1 MGQKTSPIGFRT
13 GITLGWKSTWFAPK
27 ANYGEFLI
35 EDWKIRKYVD
45 NKFNRQPPYSAVSRV
60 EIARTRN
67 EVKVTLH
74 TARPGMVIGPRGAEV
89 ENLKD
94 ELENLVDRKINVNV
108 IEIKEPS
115 LDAQLVAEGIAE
127 QLKRRASYRRAMKT
141 QCENVM
147 NAGAKGVKIICGG
160 RLAGAEIAR
169 RETQKLGSI
178 PLQTLDAN
186 VDYGVAESRTT
197 YGTIGVK
204 VWIYKGKFGEEI
216 VPVAGA
222 RRQQRPRRGGAG
234 GGGPGRGGPGGGG
247 GGRGGGSGRGGA
259 TRGGGPARAGAT
271 RGGGPAAAAKPAP
284 AVAPVKPEEPAVPSE
299 PVSTEPPA
307 VPEGEQTAQ
316 S

>member
-45 NKFNRQPPYSAVSRV
+45 DKFNRQPPYSAVSRV
-60 EIARTRN
+60 EISRTRN

-94 ELENLVDRKINVNV
+94 ELEHLVDRQINVNV

-197 YGTIGVK
+197 YGVIGVK

-216 VPVAGA
+216 VPVARP
-222 RRQQRPRRGGAG
+222 RRQQRPRRGGPPG
-234 GGGPGRGGPGGGG
+234 GGGPGRGGAT
-247 GGRGGGSGRGGA
+247 RGGPGRGGA
-259 TRGGGPARAGAT
+259 GRGAPA
-271 RGGGPAAAAKPAP
+271 PAATVRPAP

-299 PVSTEPPA
+299 PASTKPPPA
-307 VPEGEQTAQ
+307 PEGEQTAQ

>member
-35 EDWKIRKYVD
+35 EDWKIRKYID

-60 EIARTRN
+60 EISRTRN

-169 RETQKLGSI
+169 KETQKLGSI

-186 VDYGVAESRTT
+186 VDYGVAESHTT

-216 VPVAGA
+216 VPVTRP
-222 RRQQRPRRGGAG
+222 RRQQRPRRGGAPG
-234 GGGPGRGGPGGGG
+234 GGGPGRGGAT
-247 GGRGGGSGRGGA
+247 RGGAGRGGA
-259 TRGGGPARAGAT
+259 GRGAPA
-271 RGGGPAAAAKPAP
+271 PAATVRPAP
-284 AVAPVKPEEPAVPSE
+284 AVAPVKSEEPAVPSE
-299 PVSTEPPA
+299 PASTKPPA
-307 VPEGEQTAQ
+307 APEGEQTAQ